1 MTTMNTKLTHKQSK
15 AILARTTIK
24 HAQAQIYSYPTP
36 MTQKSKAEN
45 SSLDVYAAIDLG
57 SNSFRLQLARL
68 AGGQFYELDSIK
80 EPVRLGTGVTI
91 SKKLDPDAEERALA
105 CLKKFA
111 ERIRGLPD
119 DSVRAVGTNALRVAK
134 NSAAFVKKAEAALG
148 RSIEVIAGREE
159 ARLIYL
165 GVMATTPSLNKRRLV
180 IDIGGGSTEF
190 IIGDTMKPL
199 MAESLYMGCVSYTE
213 QFFASGSITAQ
224 SMRQA
229 ELAASAEVV
238 SIARDIKATK
248 WDEAIGSSGTA
259 RTIAD
264 ILQKNGWGDGTITR
278 SGVKQLRA
286 ALIAAGHINKIDLPG
301 LPADRQPI
309 IVGGFA
315 IMSAALQELNIESMQ
330 LSDGALRHGVL
341 YDLAGRVSHHDMRD
355 VTAAHF
361 AERNHI
367 DRQQAIQVHKI
378 ATYLLSQLTHD
389 LDEDDLEDSLQLLGW
404 AAQLHEVGLSI
415 AYSGYHK
422 HGAYIIQNA
431 DLPGFSKTEQYRLA
445 VLILAHRG
453 ALDNLSAMTLSET
466 EWAMVFALRI
476 AVLLCRSRIQ
486 QILPGMTCQQD
497 KQAFHLFVDGTWL
510 EQNPLTETMLE
521 REVAQWSSVGRKL
534 IIKHQSASIGIG
546 D

>member
-1 MTTMNTKLTHKQSK
+1 MNTKLTHKHDK
-15 AILARTTIK
+15 AILARMMIK
-24 HAQAQIYSYPTP
+24 SAGTLAYGLPIT
-36 MTQKSKAEN
+36 MTQKIKSEK
-45 SSLDVYAAIDLG
+45 SSLDIYAAIDLG

-80 EPVRLGTGVTI
+80 EPVRLGAGVTS
-91 SKKLDPDAEERALA
+91 SKKLDPEAEERALS

-148 RSIEVIAGREE
+148 HPIEVIAGREE

-165 GVMATTPSLNKRRLV
+165 GVMATTPSMNKRRLV
-180 IDIGGGSTEF
+180 VDIGGGSTEF
-190 IIGDTMKPL
+190 IIGEGQKPMK
-199 MAESLYMGCVSYTE
+199 AESLYMGCVSYTE
-213 QFFASGSITAQ
+213 QFFGNGAITSQAL
-224 SMRQA
+224 RKA
-229 ELAASAEVV
+229 ELAASAELIT
-238 SIARDIKATK
+238 IARDLKTMK

-264 ILQKNGWGDGTITR
+264 MLQKNGWGDGTITR
-278 SGVKQLRA
+278 SGVKQLRSA
-286 ALIAAGHINKIDLPG
+286 VLSIGQISKLNLPG
-301 LPADRQPI
+301 LPTDRQPVI
-309 IVGGFA
+309 MGGLA
-315 IMSAALQELNIESMQ
+315 IMSAALQELNIETMQ

-341 YDLAGRVSHHDMRD
+341 YDLAGRISHHDMRD
-355 VTAAHF
+355 DTVAHF

-367 DRQQAIQVHKI
+367 DLQQANQVQRI
-378 ATYLLSQLTHD
+378 SADLFLQLAHE
-389 LDEDDLEDSLQLLGW
+389 LDEDDVEDALQLMRW
-404 AAQLHEVGLSI
+404 AAHLHEVGLSI

-453 ALDNLSAMTLSET
+453 ALDNLSGMTLSEA
-466 EWAMVFALRI
+466 EWAMVFSLRI
-476 AVLLCRSRIQ
+476 AVLVCRSRMQ
-486 QILPGMTCQQD
+486 QVLPPLSCLRD
-497 KQAFHLFVDGTWL
+497 KQTFYLSLDGRWL

-521 REVAQWSSVGRKL
+521 REVAQWPSVGLKL
-534 IIKHQSASIGIG
+534 AIKHRAVGIG
-546 D
+546 LVD

>member
-1 MTTMNTKLTHKQSK
+1 MTITRKPNP
-15 AILARTTIK
+15 
-24 HAQAQIYSYPTP
+24 QA
-36 MTQKSKAEN
+36 

-68 AGGQFYELDSIK
+68 INGQFYELDSIR
-80 EPVRLGTGVTI
+80 EPVRLGTGVTS
-91 SKKLDPDAEERALA
+91 SKRLQPEAEERALA

-148 RSIEVIAGREE
+148 RPIEVIAGREE

-165 GVMATTPSLNKRRLV
+165 GVMATTPSMSKRRLV

-190 IIGDTMKPL
+190 IVGDNMKPL
-199 MAESLYMGCVSYTE
+199 MTESLYMGCVSYTE
-213 QFFASGSITAQ
+213 QFFGNGAITSQA
-224 SMRQA
+224 MRQA
-229 ELAASAEVV
+229 ELAASAEII
-238 SIARDIKATK
+238 SIVRDIKASK
-248 WDEAIGSSGTA
+248 WVEAVGSSGTA

-278 SGVKQLRA
+278 AGMKQCRA
-286 ALIAAGHINKIDLPG
+286 AMLSAGQINKLALSG
-301 LPADRQPI
+301 LPADRQPVI
-309 IVGGFA
+309 AGGFA
-315 IMSAALQELNIESMQ
+315 IMSAALQELNIETMQ

-355 VTAAHF
+355 DTVANY
-361 AERNHI
+361 AERSHI
-367 DRQQAIQVHKI
+367 DRAQAIQVQKI
-378 ATYLLSQLTHD
+378 SSDLFTQLAQD
-389 LDEDDLEDSLQLLGW
+389 LDDDELEDALQTLAW
-404 AAQLHEVGLSI
+404 AAQLHEIGLSI

-445 VLILAHRG
+445 VLVLSHRG
-453 ALDNLSAMTLSET
+453 ALDNLANMSLSDT
-466 EWAMVFALRI
+466 EWAMVFSLRI
-476 AVLLCRSRIQ
+476 AVLLCRSRLQ
-486 QILPGMTCQQD
+486 APLPTMICSRE
-497 KQAFHLFVDGTWL
+497 KQTFYLNVDAAWL

-521 REVAQWSSVGRKL
+521 REVSQWPDVGMKL
-534 IIKHQSASIGIG
+534 VIKNKPLAAGL
-546 D
+546 DN

>member
-1 MTTMNTKLTHKQSK
+1 MNTKLTHKQSK
-15 AILARTTIK
+15 TILARTTIK
-24 HAQAQIYSYPTP
+24 RAQARIYSYPTS
-36 MTQKSKAEN
+36 MTQKVKIEN

-68 AGGQFYELDSIK
+68 ASGQFYELDSIK
-80 EPVRLGTGVTI
+80 EPVRLGTGVTS

-148 RSIEVIAGREE
+148 RTIEVIAGREE

-165 GVMATTPSLNKRRLV
+165 GVMATTPSMNKRRLV

-190 IIGDTMKPL
+190 IVGEGLKPL
-199 MAESLYMGCVSYTE
+199 RAESLYMGCVSYTE
-213 QFFASGSITAQ
+213 QFFGNGAITSSA
-224 SMRQA
+224 MRQA
-229 ELAASAEVV
+229 ELAASTEIIGI
-238 SIARDIKATK
+238 SRDIKALK
-248 WDEAIGSSGTA
+248 WDEAVGSSGTA

-264 ILQKNGWGDGTITR
+264 MLQKNGWGDGSITR
-278 SGVKQLRA
+278 SGVKQLRS
-286 ALIAAGHINKIDLPG
+286 ALIAAGQINKINLAG
-301 LPADRQPI
+301 LPTDRQPI
-309 IVGGFA
+309 IPGGFA
-315 IMSAALQELNIESMQ
+315 IMSATMQELNIESIH

-355 VTAAHF
+355 DTAAHF
-361 AERNHI
+361 AERSHV
-367 DRQQAIQVHKI
+367 DRPQAIQVQKMATDLFAQI
-378 ATYLLSQLTHD
+378 AKDMDADD
-389 LDEDDLEDSLQLLGW
+389 LDAALQLLRW

-445 VLILAHRG
+445 VLVLAHRG
-453 ALDNLSAMTLSET
+453 ALDNLSAMTLNET

-476 AVLLCRSRIQ
+476 AVILCRSRAQ
-486 QILPGMTCQQD
+486 QIFPAMTCQQD
-497 KQAFHLFVDGTWL
+497 KQTFHLYVDGLWL
-510 EQNPLTETMLE
+510 EQNPLTENMLE

-534 IIKHQSASIGIG
+534 VIKHQSATIGIG

>member
-1 MTTMNTKLTHKQSK
+1 MNTKLTHKQSK
-15 AILARTTIK
+15 ANLAHTTTK
-24 HAQAQIYSYPTP
+24 RAQARIYSHPTL
-36 MTQKSKAEN
+36 MTQKNKAEN

-80 EPVRLGTGVTI
+80 EPVRLGTGVSN

-134 NSAAFVKKAEAALG
+134 NSAAFVKKAEAVLG
-148 RSIEVIAGREE
+148 HPIEVIAGREE

-165 GVMATTPSLNKRRLV
+165 GVMATTPSMNKRRLV

-190 IIGDTMKPL
+190 IIGENLKPL
-199 MAESLYMGCVSYTE
+199 RAESLFMGCVSYTE
-213 QFFASGSITAQ
+213 QFFGNGAITSQA
-224 SMRQA
+224 MRQA
-229 ELAASAEVV
+229 ELAASAETIA
-238 SIARDIKATK
+238 IARDIKALK
-248 WDEAIGSSGTA
+248 WDEVIGSSGTA

-264 ILQKNGWGDGTITR
+264 ILQKNGWGDGSITR
-278 SGVKQLRA
+278 SGVKQLRS
-286 ALIAAGHINKIDLPG
+286 ALLAAGDINKINLNG
-301 LPADRQPI
+301 LPADRQTI

-355 VTAAHF
+355 DTAAHF

-367 DRQQAIQVHKI
+367 DRQQAIQVQKI
-378 ATYLLSQLTHD
+378 ATDLFSQLASE
-389 LDEDDLEDSLQLLGW
+389 LDEDELEDALQLVGW
-404 AAQLHEVGLSI
+404 AAQLHEVGLTI

-431 DLPGFSKTEQYRLA
+431 DLPGFSKTQQYRLA
-445 VLILAHRG
+445 VLVLAHRG
-453 ALDNLSAMTLSET
+453 ALDNLAAMTLSET
-466 EWAMVFALRI
+466 EWAMVFALRM
-476 AVLLCRSRIQ
+476 AVILCRSRAPQ
-486 QILPGMTCQQD
+486 VLPSMTCQQD
-497 KQAFHLFVDGTWL
+497 KQTFQLYVDGRWL
-510 EQNPLTETMLE
+510 EQNPLTETMLAK
-521 REVAQWSSVGRKL
+521 EVTQWSSVGRKL
-534 IIKHQSASIGIG
+534 VVKQPVAIVGIG

>member
-1 MTTMNTKLTHKQSK
+1 MVRKSIRAHTQWLTMTM
-15 AILARTTIK
+15 
-24 HAQAQIYSYPTP
+24 TP
-36 MTQKSKAEN
+36 KSKPEN
-45 SSLDVYAAIDLG
+45 SSLDIYAAIDLG

-80 EPVRLGTGVTI
+80 EAVRLGTGVTS

-148 RSIEVIAGREE
+148 HPIEVIAGREE

-165 GVMATTPSLNKRRLV
+165 GVMATTPSMNKRRLV
-180 IDIGGGSTEF
+180 VDIGGGSTEF
-190 IIGDTMKPL
+190 IIGEGQKPMK
-199 MAESLYMGCVSYTE
+199 AESLYMGCVSYTE
-213 QFFASGSITAQ
+213 QFFGNGAITAQ
-224 SMRQA
+224 ALRKA
-229 ELAASAEVV
+229 ELAASAELMT
-238 SIARDIKATK
+238 IARDLKALK
-248 WDEAIGSSGTA
+248 WDEVIGSSGTA

-264 ILQKNGWGDGTITR
+264 MLQKNGWSDGSITR
-278 SGVKQLRA
+278 SGVKQLRSA
-286 ALIAAGHINKIDLPG
+286 VLSIGQISKLNLPG
-301 LPADRQPI
+301 LPADRQPVI
-309 IVGGFA
+309 MGGLA
-315 IMSAALQELNIESMQ
+315 IMSATLQELNIETMQ

-341 YDLAGRVSHHDMRD
+341 YDLAGRISHHDMRD
-355 VTAAHF
+355 DTVAHF
-361 AERNHI
+361 AERSHI
-367 DRQQAIQVHKI
+367 DLQQAHQVQKI
-378 ATYLLSQLTHD
+378 ASDLFSQLAQE
-389 LDEDDLEDSLQLLGW
+389 LDEDEIEDALQLLQW
-404 AAQLHEVGLSI
+404 AANLHEAGLSI

-445 VLILAHRG
+445 VLVLGHRG
-453 ALDNLSAMTLSET
+453 ALDNLAAMSLSET
-466 EWAMVFALRI
+466 DWAMVFSLRI

-486 QILPGMTCQQD
+486 QALPPLSCLRDTHT
-497 KQAFHLFVDGTWL
+497 FYLSLDGTWL

-521 REVAQWSSVGRKL
+521 REVAQWPTVGLKL
-534 IIKHQSASIGIG
+534 VIKHRAAGVGIG